1 MARDTQYTLYK
12 TARTDPT
19 FKNIWAFES
28 ETQRDLWLNTCSP
41 QPFLNNKYWRVGNSI
56 KCPVRYE
63 ESFNYDYVRIVNRS
77 SDNKI
82 QTWFC
87 FIVGRLYISNNCTLF
102 NLAVDYVQT
111 FYWSKSSD
119 GGTFPFWQTD
129 GFLVKSTR
137 DILPPRGTVSE
148 FPVPES
154 TCSYFEWGNTGYSVL
169 IYSTIDLE
177 NLNTLSY
184 RSAVI
189 DGQYIA
195 CPPYLMGISS
205 SNELSALSRLIADI
219 NSKGYTDAISGIYLV
234 PNDYL
239 NIESI
244 PTTPTAITDDSLTE
258 LFSPIDVTIPK
269 PTSCD
274 GYVPTNKVLLGFD
287 YSYFTINNGQG
298 EISTWHFEDFDGE
311 PNFKARLS
319 VSSGSP
325 VLILWPNN
333 YINVNQNCSR
343 QMAIKVTQ
351 APACSYL
358 NDSYKIWLAQTQN
371 SRAAAIN
378 GAELAISQAKEARDR
393 ALSSNIDRAAISAY
407 EWYAGQKSTQ
417 KAESEFSNAGW
428 NKKLQN
434 ALAGIRDT
442 LITAVGGTTAT
453 INPQGEF
460 IFPYSERSQKIGN
473 YYNDT
478 ITSVASNVPPE
489 TPNVPDWVSTI
500 GQAFVRNAIGIEQAY
515 VYDHNVASAQQR
527 LNEIMASYRDKS
539 RIPATA
545 VGSNAYGDMCV
556 LQQYGFMIAV
566 YTPTRFYAEWID
578 KELNAGG
585 HTVNTYGEIRK
596 EHAVFDY
603 YLAPSTFIESERD
616 GRPQYARN
624 MLISLLSQG
633 VYLWYV
639 YQGDISDKIGV
650 PYGIDNPEI
659 A

>member
-19 FKNIWAFES
+19 FKNIWAFEN
-28 ETQRDLWLNTCSP
+28 ENQRDIWLNRCSP

-56 KCPVRYE
+56 KCPIRYE
-63 ESFNYDYVRIVNRS
+63 ESFNYDYVRIVNRT
-77 SDNKI
+77 SDDKV

-87 FIVGRLYISNNCTLF
+87 FIVGRMYINNNCTLF

-111 FYWSKSSD
+111 FYWSKSID
-119 GGTFPFWQTD
+119 GGTAPFWQTK
-129 GFLVKSTR
+129 GFIVRSTK

-148 FPVPES
+148 YPVPES
-154 TCSYFEWGNTGYSVL
+154 TCSYFEWGNAGYSVL
-169 IYSTIDLE
+169 IYSTINLEDLD
-177 NLNTLSY
+177 NLSY

-195 CPPYLMGISS
+195 CPPYLMSISKTS
-205 SNELSALSRLIADI
+205 DLSTLSQLIADV

-239 NIESI
+239 NLESI
-244 PTTPTAITDDSLTE
+244 PSTPTAITDDTLSAV
-258 LFSPIDVTIPK
+258 FSSIDVYIPQ
-269 PTSCD
+269 PESCD
-274 GYVPTNKVLLGFD
+274 GYIPVNKSLLGYD
-287 YSYFTINNGQG
+287 YSYFTVNNGQG
-298 EISTWHFEDFDGE
+298 EVSTWHFEDFDGT
-311 PNFKARLS
+311 PHFKARLS

-333 YINVNQNCSR
+333 YINVDQNCAR

-358 NDSYKIWLAQTQN
+358 NDTYRIWLAQTQN
-371 SRAAAIN
+371 SRAATIN
-378 GAELAISQAKEARDR
+378 GAQLAISQAKEARDR
-393 ALSSNIDRAAISAY
+393 SLSSNIDRAATSIY
-407 EWYAGQKSTQ
+407 DWYAGLKSTEQ
-417 KAESEFSNAGW
+417 AEAEFSDAGW
-428 NKKLQN
+428 NEKLQKS
-434 ALAGIRDT
+434 LAGIRDGLT
-442 LITAVGGTTAT
+442 SMFSGWPAA
-453 INPQGEF
+453 
-460 IFPYSERSQKIGN
+460 SQKISGL
-473 YYNDT
+473 YNDT
-478 ITSVASNVPPE
+478 IAGVASNAPSGPPSL
-489 TPNVPDWVSTI
+489 PDWVSTI

-515 VYDHNVASAQQR
+515 VYDHNVASAQHN
-527 LNEIMASYRDKS
+527 LDAIMASYRDKA
-539 RIPATA
+539 RVPATA
-545 VGSNAYGDMCV
+545 VGSNAYGDVCV

-578 KELNAGG
+578 KELSAGG
-585 HTVNTYGEIRK
+585 HTVNMYGEIIK
-596 EHAVFDY
+596 EHAIFDY
-603 YLAPSTFIESERD
+603 YLAPSSFIESERD

-639 YQGDISDKIGV
+639 YQGDISPRIGV

-659 A
+659 V